1 MTDIA
6 NILLSVAM
14 VVAPTLGYFDQVT
27 KKKSFSYQVYPYIQR
42 LGLSLKK
49 RLV

>member
-27 KKKSFSYQVYPYIQR
+27 KIYFSYQVYSYIQR
-42 LGLSLKK
+42 LGLFLKK